1 MRRGRGPRG
10 FTLLELMVTLAVL
23 GILLLIALP
32 TFMERG
38 VREQVLEALPL
49 ADLAKPPVAGAWV
62 SGQPLPP
69 DNAAAGLPP
78 PEKIV
83 NQWVKAVTL
92 DHGAIHI
99 TFGNKAHKMLQ
110 GKILTVRPAGVSDAR
125 VVPLT
130 WLCARAAPPAQMTV
144 QGEDRTDVPATAL
157 PLRCRQ

>member
-1 MRRGRGPRG
+1 MRRGRGAHG
-10 FTLLELMVTLAVL
+10 FTLLELMVAVSVL

-32 TFMERG
+32 GVLERG
-38 VREQVLEALPL
+38 VREQVVEALPL
-49 ADLAKPPVAGAWV
+49 ADLARPAVAAAWR
-62 SGQPLPP
+62 SGQPLPA
-69 DNAAAGLPP
+69 NNEAAGLPA

-83 NQWVKAVTL
+83 NPWVRAVTL
-92 DHGAIHI
+92 EHGAVHV

-110 GKILTVRPAGVSDAR
+110 GKVLTVRPAGVSDAR
-125 VVPLT
+125 IVPLT